1 MSVEDNIR
9 LNKILIELHITI
21 DVARDFLKKQKN
33 IEIPKNPNEKVSKY
47 IGKLLFKEFYGEHK
61 NQKDSAIS
69 PSEMKLEFDSDLHNY
84 KINVIKCLLK
94 QLSASEIK
102 IIKNK
107 RNINSIKRF
116 LSRRSNEVKTQLNSC
131 NINFKPEPRKKKRKS
146 KGKKSKKKT
155 LQQTKTEPIKIIYT
169 PMGNKR

>member
-9 LNKILIELHITI
+9 LSKILIELNITI
-21 DVARDFLKKQKN
+21 DVATGFLKKQKN

-47 IGKLLFKEFYGEHK
+47 IGKLLFKEFYGEYK

-69 PSEMKLEFDSDLHNY
+69 HSKLKLKFDSDLHSY
-84 KINVIKCLLK
+84 KISVIKCLSK

-131 NINFKPEPRKKKRKS
+131 NINFKPDPRKKER
-146 KGKKSKKKT
+146 KSKKKKSKNKT
-155 LQQTKTEPIKIIYT
+155 LKQTKTKPIKIIYT

>member
-9 LNKILIELHITI
+9 LSKILIELNITI
-21 DVARDFLKKQKN
+21 DVVTGFLKKKKN
-33 IEIPKNPNEKVSKY
+33 IEIPKNPNQKVSKY
-47 IGKLLFKEFYGEHK
+47 IGRLLFKEFYGEYK
-61 NQKDSAIS
+61 TQKDSIIS
-69 PSEMKLEFDSDLHNY
+69 PSDLKLEFDSDLYNY
-84 KINVIKCLLK
+84 KISVINCLSK
-94 QLSASEIK
+94 QLSASETK

-131 NINFKPEPRKKKRKS
+131 NINFKPEPRKKKS
-146 KGKKSKKKT
+146 KKKKSKKKT
-155 LQQTKTEPIKIIYT
+155 LKQTKTEPIKIIYT